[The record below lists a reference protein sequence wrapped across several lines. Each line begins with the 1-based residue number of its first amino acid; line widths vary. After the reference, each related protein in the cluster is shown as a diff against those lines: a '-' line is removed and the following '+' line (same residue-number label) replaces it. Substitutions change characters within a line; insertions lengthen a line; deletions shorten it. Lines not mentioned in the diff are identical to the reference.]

1 MRKGKEIK
9 GEEGKFFVTVAPP
22 PPPPPFSVR
31 GDPISGKPKEAGVFF

>member
-22 PPPPPFSVR
+22 PPPFSVR
-31 GDPISGKPKEAGVFF
+31 GDPISGKPKEAGFFF